1 MEPLIHKLTNLPS
14 YRPTV
19 LPSYR
24 PTVLQS
30 YSPMISQPNNP
41 SCGSPSH
48 FTRRTLLQLAGA
60 SGIAW
65 LTPVAHLLARAEERD
80 KGRTPAKSVILL
92 WLAGGP
98 SQLESF
104 DPHPGHDIA
113 GGTTAI
119 DTAAPGVRLAAGLE
133 RLTEQMDSVSIV
145 RSVVSKED
153 GHDRVFCNIQS
164 EFRPVPAIVHPF
176 VGAVVCHQLPQGNTE
191 IPRHVSVF
199 PIRGRAAKGTW
210 VISTTRSKH
219 IPQTARFRTSLP
231 G

>member
-19 LPSYR
+19 LPSYS

-145 RSVVSKED
+145 RSVVSKEGD
-153 GHDRVFCNIQS
+153 HERAFYNIKS
-164 EFRPVPAIVHPF
+164 GFRQAPTIVHPSI
-176 VGAVVCHQLPQGNTE
+176 GAVVCHQLPQGDTE
-191 IPRHVSVF
+191 IPRHVS
-199 PIRGRAAKGTW
+199 I
-210 VISTTRSKH
+210 
-219 IPQTARFRTSLP
+219 LP
-231 G
+231 NA